1 MLIRL
6 RIVYVFF
13 HRSSFPFLKRQQLV
27 DLFYRHLAKRSKHP
41 AQSRMR
47 LSRRASL
54 LLLQGRTQFIDCLE
68 QSIELHDCNS
78 AFNAMQPTDQL
89 AVFILWH
96 TLQIMF

>member
-27 DLFYRHLAKRSKHP
+27 DLFYRHLAKRSEHA

-47 LSRRASL
+47 LCRCASL
-54 LLLQGRTQFIDCLE
+54 ILLQGRTQFI
-68 QSIELHDCNS
+68 NY
-78 AFNAMQPTDQL
+78 
-89 AVFILWH
+89 
-96 TLQIMF
+96 LQ